1 MPAAPPRR
9 PSRLLRTPPPGVT
22 PEETRAPS
30 PAFLALFY
38 FTTFAVLGVYLPY
51 FNLYAESL
59 GFDGVQIGILAAAI
73 PLGKVACG
81 PLWAL
86 LADRIRRRKE
96 IALVGVAG
104 AAAVFSL
111 MLRVDSFGSM
121 CVVLYA
127 YSAFLSPQLPVVEAT
142 TLEMVERYRWQYG
155 RIRVWGSLGFI
166 VAAFAL
172 GWVFDVVS
180 IRWVLG
186 ATLAALLINFLATL
200 AIPATRPA
208 ETWRRQ
214 DLLPAVR
221 DRRIVAFLVC
231 GLLMQA
237 SHGGYFV
244 FFSIVLEG
252 AGFQRGAIGGLW
264 ALGVVAE
271 MVTMV
276 ASAWLLRRYGV
287 AAVMTVCL
295 AIAAL
300 RWGIYSQT
308 TWLPALLVGQVLH
321 AFTFGAFHVAAVTG
335 TFRLFPERLRSSGQ
349 SLFSGFTYG
358 AGNALGFFAAG
369 ALYQWGGAR
378 WLFGTAAAVA
388 LVACAL
394 SLALWPDVRL
404 RAGVAA
410 PALAAAGGIE

>member
-1 MPAAPPRR
+1 MRAA
-9 PSRLLRTPPPGVT
+9 
-22 PEETRAPS
+22 S
-30 PAFLALFY
+30 PAPLALFY

-51 FNLYAESL
+51 FNLYADSL
-59 GFDGVQIGILAAAI
+59 GFDGLQIGILAAAI
-73 PLGKVACG
+73 PLGKVLFG

-96 IALVGVAG
+96 IALIGVA
-104 AAAVFSL
+104 AAAGAFSL
-111 MLRVDSFGSM
+111 MLAVDSFVPM
-121 CVVLYA
+121 CLVLYA

-142 TLEMVERYRWQYG
+142 TLELVDRHGWQYG

-166 VAAFAL
+166 VASFGL
-172 GWVFDVVS
+172 GWVFDLVS
-180 IRWVLG
+180 IRRVLE
-186 ATLAALLINFLATL
+186 ATLAALVINFLATL
-200 AIPATRPA
+200 PIPATRPT

-214 DLLPAVR
+214 DLLPAVLHPR
-221 DRRIVAFLVC
+221 VLAFLCC

-244 FFSIVLEG
+244 FFSIVLED
-252 AGFQRGAIGGLW
+252 AGFQRGSIGALW

-287 AAVMTVCL
+287 AAVMTACL
-295 AIAAL
+295 GIAAL
-300 RWGIYSQT
+300 RWGLYART

-369 ALYQWGGAR
+369 ALFDWGGR
-378 WLFGTAAAVA
+378 SWLFGSSAVVA
-388 LVACAL
+388 LVACGL
-394 SLALWPDVRL
+394 SLSLWPEGRL
-404 RAGVAA
+404 RAGVEA
-410 PALAAAGGIE
+410 PALAAGGGIE